1 MTPFVALVIRSQGNT
16 PKMENQE
23 LVYLSRQCSCTP
35 VGFGQGF
42 FLANNNAI
50 TMEYDLT
57 PGDIPLFP
65 RLKSALNGRRILMHL
80 TLRMRRKS

>member
-1 MTPFVALVIRSQGNT
+1 MRSVENA
-16 PKMENQE
+16 PKMEAQQ
-23 LVYLSRQCSCTP
+23 LVSFSQHCSSTP